1 MFEKCIPMSKPKRGV
16 VNTHQV
22 IVLKFLHPE
31 VCNSYFSYVTGGKF
45 CIFSSKKKIKIFSL
59 MCINIPQISSL
70 LIAVL
75 FVNMTRIF
83 SHEASV
89 FNSLKLN

>member
-22 IVLKFLHPE
+22 IVLKFLRPE

-45 CIFSSKKKIKIFSL
+45 CIFSGKKNQDFQPHVYQYSPDFFSVDCGPL
-59 MCINIPQISSL
+59 CQYD
-70 LIAVL
+70 
-75 FVNMTRIF
+75 
-83 SHEASV
+83 
-89 FNSLKLN
+89 